1 MITRR
6 LSTNPNSA
14 PQILQNWGLPVLPKS
29 PISSTMAPRELNIL
43 YQGNKLIKFWIYSRW
58 SPITIDI
65 VKQVWLKWLV
75 SARFLFHVVKYSNG
89 DQIFPV
95 DVCTIW
101 LYGLLAIVA
110 TFAHNELYQT
120 LTMNSLSVLSI
131 IVAAFAIMAALDHNG
146 LCQPLAL
153 SELSVDFRLLW
164 LPWPQRTELHITS
177 RS

>member
-1 MITRR
+1 MCLYLTYNAELMMITRR
-6 LSTNPNSA
+6 LSSNPNSA

-29 PISSTMAPRELNIL
+29 PSPPQMAPRELNIL

-120 LTMNSLSVLSI
+120 LTMNSLSV
-131 IVAAFAIMAALDHNG
+131 
-146 LCQPLAL
+146 
-153 SELSVDFRLLW
+153 DFQLLW
-164 LPWPQRTELHITS
+164 LSLATVSCVSAWPWIDSL
-177 RS
+177 

>member
-14 PQILQNWGLPVLPKS
+14 PQILQKWGLPVLPKS

-120 LTMNSLSVLSI
+120 LTMNSLSVLSTV
-131 IVAAFAIMAALDHNG
+131 VAAFAHNE
-146 LCQPLAL
+146 LCQAL
-153 SELSVDFRLLW
+153 ILNSLSVDLQLLWLPLLLW
-164 LPWPQRTELHITS
+164 LPWITMGCVS
-177 RS
+177 LWP